1 MLEMAGWLW
10 GIDSNKSFWL
20 SKWICTVAL
29 RGQMHCNLHCENAA
43 KVLRMELLVLWE

>member
-10 GIDSNKSFWL
+10 GIDSNK
-20 SKWICTVAL
+20 CTVAL